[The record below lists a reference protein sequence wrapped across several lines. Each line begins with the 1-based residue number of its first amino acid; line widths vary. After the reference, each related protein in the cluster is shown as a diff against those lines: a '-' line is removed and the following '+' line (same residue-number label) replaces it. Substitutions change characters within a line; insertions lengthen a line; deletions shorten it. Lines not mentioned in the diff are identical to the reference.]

1 MYPTYDTPPRTA
13 EFELVK
19 QSFHRLESDP
29 EGLAFHLLA
38 RLFQIAPGI
47 RSLFPANL
55 RPVRAQFMEW
65 LTFIVH
71 TLDQPDRLAAALQ
84 TVGRRHLVQGVRA
97 EHYCVAGAALIW
109 AVERQMGML
118 FSEEIEK
125 AWWAAHRTVC
135 AMMVHVLVELE
146 LTYVD

>member
-1 MYPTYDTPPRTA
+1 MYPTNDTPPRTA

-19 QSFHRLESDP
+19 QSFRRLESDP

-55 RPVRAQFMEW
+55 RPVRAQFM
-65 LTFIVH
+65 
-71 TLDQPDRLAAALQ
+71 DRLAAALQ
-84 TVGRRHLVQGVRA
+84 TVGRRHLVQGVRT

-146 LTYVD
+146 LAYVD